1 MKNILLIGANSG
13 IGMEAAKTL
22 AEKGYR
28 IYATSRGEL
37 NFEHRNITHFKMDVC
52 DENSIREVAKNIK
65 NEELYAIIN
74 FAGAAISSPVEF
86 LDHAQLQK
94 QFDVVLFG
102 LLKIIQNFYPKLNKI
117 NGRIINTSSMAS
129 FGIFPFISPYCASK
143 AACDILLNTFGIE
156 TNTKVVSIKPG
167 VIKTPFWE
175 NSLEL
180 NKCNFENFGEKYSS
194 EREFLI
200 ENAKKNAQ
208 SGLCAVYVAKT
219 ILKALEAKNP
229 KASYTVGFDAKMAQF
244 ASFLPKKMLNFIIK
258 KTLKLKMTAKTK
270 SEN

>member
-13 IGMEAAKTL
+13 IGTETAKML
-22 AEKGYR
+22 AEKGYK

-37 NFEHRNITHFKMDVC
+37 NFKHKNIICFKMDVC

-65 NEELYAIIN
+65 NEALYAVIN

-117 NGRIINTSSMAS
+117 DGRIINISSMAS

-143 AACDILLNTFGIE
+143 AAGDIILNTFGIE
-156 TNTKVVSIKPG
+156 TGTKIVSIKPG

-180 NKCNFENFGEKYSS
+180 NKCNFENFGEKYSP

-200 ENAKKNAQ
+200 KNAQ
-208 SGLCAVYVAKT
+208 KNGQNGLCAAHVAKT

-229 KASYTVGFDAKMAQF
+229 KASYTVGFDAKMAQL
-244 ASFLPKKMLNFIIK
+244 ASFLPKKMLNLIIK
-258 KTLKLKMTAKTK
+258 KTLKLKITAAGKK
-270 SEN
+270 